1 MELEATDEAASAA
14 SDRAASPTTDVRP
27 APEWASV
34 RWSGHDVRTEVV
46 LLHGHRLSVRIG
58 GTSGP
63 VLLLLH
69 GLLGSGASF
78 GPALDELARTHR
90 VIAPDLLG
98 HGDSEK
104 PSGDYSLGSLATLV
118 RDLFVVLGVE
128 SATVVGHSLGGGV
141 AMQLAYQ
148 FPATVDRLVLVDS
161 GGLGRN
167 VTPALRAVALPG
179 AEWVLPAV
187 FNPYA
192 ARAAARLL
200 RPLQRI
206 TPPALAQIVAGL
218 STLADADARDA
229 FVQTARSVIDVRGQ
243 RVSATDRLYLAA
255 ALPLLL
261 VWGGRDP
268 VIPVAHARSL
278 QEQLPGSR
286 LVVFEGAGHFPQV
299 EEPGR
304 FAGVVAEFVRT
315 TPATTPADR
324 DAAWAAALRAGSVQ
338 LPLGAA
344 DSTTS

>member
-1 MELEATDEAASAA
+1 MEPHATGPGAAW
-14 SDRAASPTTDVRP
+14 
-27 APEWASV
+27 APVA
-34 RWSGHDVRTEVV
+34 WSGQDVRTEAV

-78 GPALDELARTHR
+78 GPALAELARTHR

-98 HGDSEK
+98 HGESAK
-104 PSGDYSLGSLATLV
+104 PSGDYSLGSLATQV
-118 RDLFVVLGVE
+118 RDLLVVLGVE

-141 AMQLAYQ
+141 SMQLAYQ
-148 FPATVDRLVLVDS
+148 FPALVERLVLVDS
-161 GGLGRN
+161 GGLGRS
-167 VTPALRAVALPG
+167 VSPALRAVALPG

-192 ARAAARLL
+192 ARAASRLL
-200 RPLQRI
+200 RPFRRI
-206 TPPALAQIVAGL
+206 TPPALAQVMAGL
-218 STLADADARDA
+218 ATLADAEARTA
-229 FVQTARSVIDVRGQ
+229 FVHTARSVIDVRGQ
-243 RVSATDRLYLAA
+243 RISATDRLYLAA

-268 VIPVAHARSL
+268 VIPVAHAHDL
-278 QEQLPGSR
+278 QAQLPGSR

-304 FAGVVAEFVRT
+304 FAAVVAEFV
-315 TPATTPADR
+315 ATTTAPADR
-324 DAAWAAALRAGSVQ
+324 DAAWATALRTGSARAVQ

>member
-1 MELEATDEAASAA
+1 MELDATDQATSAA
-14 SDRAASPTTDVRP
+14 AAEPGWAP
-27 APEWASV
+27 A
-34 RWSGHDVRTEVV
+34 RWTGHDVRTELV
-46 LLHGHRLSVRIG
+46 LLHGHRLSIRRG
-58 GTSGP
+58 GSSGP

-78 GPALDELARTHR
+78 GPALGELARTHR

-104 PSGDYSLGSLATLV
+104 PSGDYSLGSLATLA
-118 RDLFVVLGVE
+118 RDLLVVLGVE

-148 FPATVDRLVLVDS
+148 FPATVERLVLVDS

-167 VTPALRAVALPG
+167 VSPALRAVALPG

-192 ARAAARLL
+192 ARAAARLI

-206 TPPALAQIVAGL
+206 APPALTQIVAGL
-218 STLADADARDA
+218 GTLADAEARTA
-229 FVQTARSVIDVRGQ
+229 FVHTARSVIDVRGQ

-268 VIPVAHARSL
+268 VIPVAHAEAL
-278 QEQLPGSR
+278 AEQLPGSR
-286 LVVFEGAGHFPQV
+286 LVVFERAGHFPQV
-299 EEPGR
+299 EEPSR
-304 FAGVVAEFVRT
+304 FAGVVAEFVAT
-315 TPATTPADR
+315 TPATAPADR

-344 DSTTS
+344 DSTTA

>member
-1 MELEATDEAASAA
+1 VQPDASEPVDAGW
-14 SDRAASPTTDVRP
+14 
-27 APEWASV
+27 APV
-34 RWSGHDVRTEVV
+34 RWTGPDVRTEVV
-46 LLHGHRLSVRIG
+46 LLHGHRLSYRIG
-58 GTSGP
+58 GSSGP

-78 GPALDELARTHR
+78 GPALEELARTHR
-90 VIAPDLLG
+90 VVAPDLLG
-98 HGDSEK
+98 HGASEK

-118 RDLFVVLGVE
+118 RDLLVVLGLE
-128 SATVVGHSLGGGV
+128 SATVVGHSLGGGI

-148 FPATVDRLVLVDS
+148 FPASVERLVLVDS

-167 VTPALRAVALPG
+167 VSPALRAVALPG

-192 ARAAARLL
+192 ARATARLL
-200 RPLQRI
+200 RPLQRV
-206 TPPALAQIVAGL
+206 TPPALAQVVAGL
-218 STLADADARDA
+218 ATLADAEARAA
-229 FVQTARSVIDVRGQ
+229 FVLTARSVIDVGGQ

-268 VIPVAHARSL
+268 VIPVAHGAAL
-278 QEQLPGSR
+278 HEQVPGSR

-299 EEPGR
+299 EDPGR
-304 FAGVVAEFVRT
+304 FAGVVGDFVAT
-315 TPATTPADR
+315 TTAATPAVR
-324 DAAWAAALRAGSVQ
+324 DAAWATALRAGSVQ

-344 DSTTS
+344 DSTTE

>member
-1 MELEATDEAASAA
+1 MEPDGDE
-14 SDRAASPTTDVRP
+14 P
-27 APEWASV
+27 ARGGWEPV
-34 RWSGHDVRTEVV
+34 RWTGSEVRTEVV
-46 LLHGHRLSVRIG
+46 LLHGHRVSCRIG

-90 VIAPDLLG
+90 VVAPDLLG
-98 HGDSEK
+98 HGASEK
-104 PSGDYSLGSLATLV
+104 PTGDYSLGSLATLA
-118 RDLFVVLGVE
+118 RDLLVVLGVE

-148 FPATVDRLVLVDS
+148 FPASVERLVLVDS

-167 VTPALRAVALPG
+167 VSPALRAVALPG

-192 ARAAARLL
+192 ARATARLL
-200 RPLQRI
+200 RPLQRV
-206 TPPALAQIVAGL
+206 TPPALAQVVAGL
-218 STLADADARDA
+218 ATLADAEARAA
-229 FVQTARSVIDVRGQ
+229 FVLTARSVIDVGGQ
-243 RVSATDRLYLAA
+243 RVSATDRLYLTA

-268 VIPVAHARSL
+268 VIPVAHAHAL
-278 QEQLPGSR
+278 HEQLPGSR
-286 LVVFEGAGHFPQV
+286 LVVFDRAGHFPQV
-299 EEPGR
+299 EEPGW
-304 FAGVVAEFVRT
+304 FAGVVAEFVTTT
-315 TPATTPADR
+315 TPPADR

>member
-1 MELEATDEAASAA
+1 MEPDSSE
-14 SDRAASPTTDVRP
+14 P
-27 APEWASV
+27 AGAGWEPV
-34 RWSGHDVRTEVV
+34 RWTGHEVRTEVV
-46 LLHGHRLSVRIG
+46 LLHGHRVSCRIG
-58 GTSGP
+58 GTTGP

-90 VIAPDLLG
+90 VVAPDLLG
-98 HGDSEK
+98 HGASEK
-104 PSGDYSLGSLATLV
+104 PSGDYSLGALATLA
-118 RDLFVVLGVE
+118 RDLLVVLGVE

-148 FPATVDRLVLVDS
+148 FPASVERLVLVDS

-167 VTPALRAVALPG
+167 VSPALRAVALPG

-200 RPLQRI
+200 RPLQRV
-206 TPPALAQIVAGL
+206 TPPALAQVVAGL
-218 STLADADARDA
+218 ATLADAEARTA
-229 FVQTARSVIDVRGQ
+229 FVLTARSVIDVGGQ
-243 RVSATDRLYLAA
+243 RVSATDRLYLTA

-268 VIPVAHARSL
+268 VIPVAHGESL
-278 QEQLPGSR
+278 HAQLPGSR
-286 LVVFEGAGHFPQV
+286 LVVFDRAGHFPQV
-299 EEPGR
+299 EDPGR
-304 FAGVVAEFVRT
+304 FAGVVGEFVRT
-315 TPATTPADR
+315 TAAAAPAAR

>member
-1 MELEATDEAASAA
+1 VEPEGSE
-14 SDRAASPTTDVRP
+14 P
-27 APEWASV
+27 AGAGWEPV
-34 RWSGHDVRTEVV
+34 RWTGPGVRTEVV
-46 LLHGHRLSVRIG
+46 LLHGHRVSCRIG

-90 VIAPDLLG
+90 VVAPDLLG
-98 HGDSEK
+98 HGASEK
-104 PSGDYSLGSLATLV
+104 PSGDYSLGALATLA
-118 RDLFVVLGVE
+118 RDLLVVLGVE

-148 FPATVDRLVLVDS
+148 FPASVERLVLVDS

-167 VTPALRAVALPG
+167 VSPALRAVALPG

-192 ARAAARLL
+192 ARAAARVL

-206 TPPALAQIVAGL
+206 TPPALAQVVAGL
-218 STLADADARDA
+218 ATLADADARSA
-229 FVQTARSVIDVRGQ
+229 FVLTARSVIDVGGQ
-243 RVSATDRLYLAA
+243 RVSATDRLYLTA

-268 VIPVAHARSL
+268 VIPVAHGETL
-278 QEQLPGSR
+278 HGQLPGST
-286 LVVFEGAGHFPQV
+286 LVVFDRAGHFPQV
-299 EEPGR
+299 EDPGR
-304 FAGVVAEFVRT
+304 FAAVVGEFVRT
-315 TPATTPADR
+315 TTAAPPAAR

>member
-1 MELEATDEAASAA
+1 MDAAG
-14 SDRAASPTTDVRP
+14 T
-27 APEWASV
+27 APEPDVDWAPV
-34 RWSGHDVRTEVV
+34 RWTGHEVRTEVV
-46 LLHGHRLSVRIG
+46 HLHGHRMSVRIG
-58 GTSGP
+58 GTEGP

-98 HGDSEK
+98 HGASEK

-118 RDLFVVLGVE
+118 RDLVVVLGVE

-148 FPATVDRLVLVDS
+148 FPAVVERLVLVDS
-161 GGLGRN
+161 GGLGRA
-167 VTPALRAVALPG
+167 VSPALRAVALPG
-179 AEWVLPAV
+179 AEWVIPAV

-192 ARAAARLL
+192 ARAAARLA
-200 RPLQRI
+200 RPFQRF
-206 TPPALAQIVAGL
+206 TPPALGQVVAGL
-218 STLADADARDA
+218 ATLADSEARAA

-255 ALPLLL
+255 AMPLLL

-268 VIPVAHARSL
+268 VIPVAHAHAL
-278 QEQLPGSR
+278 AEQLPGSR

-299 EEPGR
+299 EEPTR
-304 FAGVVAEFVRT
+304 FAGVVAEFVATT
-315 TPATTPADR
+315 TPPADR
-324 DAAWAAALRAGSVQ
+324 DAAWAAALRTGSSRAVQ
-338 LPLGAA
+338 LALGAA

>member
-1 MELEATDEAASAA
+1 MQPETNE
-14 SDRAASPTTDVRP
+14 P
-27 APEWASV
+27 APDLDAAAAAWSPL
-34 RWSGHDVRTEVV
+34 RWTGPEVRTEVV
-46 LLHGHRLSVRIG
+46 LLHGHRLSVRVG
-58 GTSGP
+58 GTAGP

-78 GPALDELARTHR
+78 GPALDELAHRHR

-98 HGDSEK
+98 HGASEK
-104 PSGDYSLGSLATLV
+104 PTGDYSLGSLATLV
-118 RDLFVVLGVE
+118 RDLLVVLGVD

-148 FPATVDRLVLVDS
+148 FPATTERLVLVDS
-161 GGLGRN
+161 GGLGRT
-167 VTPALRAVALPG
+167 VSPALRAVALPG

-200 RPLQRI
+200 GPLRRI
-206 TPPALAQIVAGL
+206 TPPAVTQMVAGL
-218 STLADADARDA
+218 GTLADAEARAA

-268 VIPVAHARSL
+268 VIPLAHAEAL
-278 QEQLPGSR
+278 HEQLPGSL

-304 FAGVVAEFVRT
+304 FAGVVADFVAT
-315 TPATTPADR
+315 TPATAPADR
-324 DAAWAAALRAGSVQ
+324 EAAWAAALRAGSAQ

>member
-1 MELEATDEAASAA
+1 MQPDTTAPDAAGPE
-14 SDRAASPTTDVRP
+14 DL
-27 APEWASV
+27 PEWAPV
-34 RWSGHDVRTEVV
+34 RWTGPDVRTEVV
-46 LLHGHRLSVRIG
+46 LLHGHRLSVRVG
-58 GTSGP
+58 GTTGP

-98 HGDSEK
+98 HGASAK

-118 RDLFVVLGVE
+118 RDLLVVLGVD

-148 FPATVDRLVLVDS
+148 FPATVERLVLVGS
-161 GGLGRN
+161 GGLGRT
-167 VTPALRAVALPG
+167 VSPALRAVALPG

-192 ARAAARLL
+192 TRAAGRLL
-200 RPLQRI
+200 RPLQRFA
-206 TPPALAQIVAGL
+206 PPALTQMVVGL
-218 STLADADARDA
+218 ATLADGEARAA
-229 FVQTARSVIDVRGQ
+229 FVQTARSVIDVGGQ

-268 VIPVAHARSL
+268 VIPVAHAEAL
-278 QEQLPGSR
+278 HEQLPGSR
-286 LVVFEGAGHFPQV
+286 LVVFERAGHFPQV

-304 FAGVVAEFVRT
+304 FAGVVADFVTTT
-315 TPATTPADR
+315 TPPADR
-324 DAAWAAALRAGSVQ
+324 DAAWAAALRSGAAAVAQ

>member
-1 MELEATDEAASAA
+1 MEPDTAPPDATQ
-14 SDRAASPTTDVRP
+14 P
-27 APEWASV
+27 ATEWVPV
-34 RWSGHDVRTEVV
+34 RWTGPEVRTEVV
-46 LLHGHRLSVRIG
+46 VLHGHRLSVRIG
-58 GTSGP
+58 GTTRP
-63 VLLLLH
+63 ARVLLH

-78 GPALDELARTHR
+78 GPALDELSRTHR

-98 HGDSEK
+98 HGASAK

-118 RDLFVVLGVE
+118 RDLLVVLGVE

-148 FPATVDRLVLVDS
+148 FPATVERLVLVDS
-161 GGLGRN
+161 GGLGRT
-167 VTPALRAVALPG
+167 VSPALRAVALPG
-179 AEWVLPAV
+179 AEWALPAV

-192 ARAAARLL
+192 ARAAARVL
-200 RPLQRI
+200 RPFQRL
-206 TPPALAQIVAGL
+206 TPPALVQVVAGL
-218 STLADADARDA
+218 ATLADAEARAA

-268 VIPVAHARSL
+268 VIPVAHADEL
-278 QEQLPGSR
+278 HAQLPGSR
-286 LVVFEGAGHFPQV
+286 LVVFERAGHFPQV
-299 EEPGR
+299 EEPAR
-304 FAGVVAEFVRT
+304 FAALVTDFV
-315 TPATTPADR
+315 ATTTAPADR

>member
-1 MELEATDEAASAA
+1 MEPEAME
-14 SDRAASPTTDVRP
+14 P
-27 APEWASV
+27 AGPGTEWVPV
-34 RWSGHDVRTEVV
+34 RWTGPDVRTEAV
-46 LLHGHRLSVRIG
+46 LLHGHRVSYRIG

-90 VIAPDLLG
+90 VLAPDLLG
-98 HGDSEK
+98 HGASEK

-118 RDLFVVLGVE
+118 RDLLVVLGVE

-148 FPATVDRLVLVDS
+148 FPATVERLVLVDS
-161 GGLGRN
+161 GGLGRT
-167 VTPALRAVALPG
+167 VSPALRAVALPG

-200 RPLQRI
+200 RPFQRI
-206 TPPALAQIVAGL
+206 TPPALAQVVAGL
-218 STLADADARDA
+218 ATLADAEARTA
-229 FVQTARSVIDVRGQ
+229 FVLTARSVIDVRGQ

-255 ALPLLL
+255 AMPLLL

-268 VIPVAHARSL
+268 VIPVAHAHSL
-278 QEQLPGSR
+278 HAQLPGSR
-286 LVVFEGAGHFPQV
+286 LVVFDRAGHFPQV

-304 FAGVVAEFVRT
+304 FAGVVAEFV
-315 TPATTPADR
+315 ATTTAPADR
-324 DAAWAAALRAGSVQ
+324 DAAWATALRSGSVQ

-344 DSTTS
+344 DSMTS

>member
-1 MELEATDEAASAA
+1 MEPQGTEPDAAWT
-14 SDRAASPTTDVRP
+14 P
-27 APEWASV
+27 V
-34 RWSGHDVRTEVV
+34 RWTGDDVRTEVV
-46 LLHGHRLSVRIG
+46 LVHGHRLSYRIG

-98 HGDSEK
+98 HGASEK

-118 RDLFVVLGVE
+118 RDLLVVLGVE

-148 FPATVDRLVLVDS
+148 FPATVERLVLVDS
-161 GGLGRN
+161 GGLGRS
-167 VTPALRAVALPG
+167 VSPALRAVALPG

-200 RPLQRI
+200 RPLQRV
-206 TPPALAQIVAGL
+206 TPPGLAQVVAGL
-218 STLADADARDA
+218 ATLADAEARAA
-229 FVQTARSVIDVRGQ
+229 FVLTARSVIDVRGQ
-243 RVSATDRLYLAA
+243 RVSASDRLYLAA

-261 VWGGRDP
+261 VWGARDP
-268 VIPVAHARSL
+268 VIPVAHAHAL
-278 QEQLPGSR
+278 HELLPGST

-304 FAGVVAEFVRT
+304 FAGVVADFV
-315 TPATTPADR
+315 ATTTAPVDR
-324 DAAWAAALRAGSVQ
+324 DAAWATALRTGSTRVVQ

-344 DSTTS
+344 DSMTS

>member
-1 MELEATDEAASAA
+1 MEPDARE
-14 SDRAASPTTDVRP
+14 P
-27 APEWASV
+27 AGPGTEWVPV
-34 RWSGHDVRTEVV
+34 RWTGPDVRTETV
-46 LLHGHRLSVRIG
+46 LLHGHRLSYRIG

-90 VIAPDLLG
+90 VLAPDLLG
-98 HGDSEK
+98 HGASEK

-118 RDLFVVLGVE
+118 RDLLVVLGVD

-148 FPATVDRLVLVDS
+148 FPTTAERLVLVDS
-161 GGLGRN
+161 GGLGRT
-167 VTPALRAVALPG
+167 VSPALRAVALPG

-200 RPLQRI
+200 RPFQRI
-206 TPPALAQIVAGL
+206 TPPALAQVVAGL
-218 STLADADARDA
+218 ATLADAEARAA

-255 ALPLLL
+255 AMPLLL

-268 VIPVAHARSL
+268 VIPVAHAHTL
-278 QEQLPGSR
+278 HEQLPGSR

-304 FAGVVAEFVRT
+304 FAGVVAEFV
-315 TPATTPADR
+315 ATTTAPADR
-324 DAAWAAALRAGSVQ
+324 DAAWATALRSESVQ
-338 LPLGAA
+338 SPLGAA
-344 DSTTS
+344 DSMTS

>member
-1 MELEATDEAASAA
+1 MEPDGSEPAGAAWE
-14 SDRAASPTTDVRP
+14 P
-27 APEWASV
+27 V
-34 RWSGHDVRTEVV
+34 RWTGHEVRTEVV
-46 LLHGHRLSVRIG
+46 LLHGHRVSCRIG
-58 GTSGP
+58 GSAGP

-90 VIAPDLLG
+90 VVAPDLLG
-98 HGDSEK
+98 HGASEK
-104 PSGDYSLGSLATLV
+104 PTGDYSLGALATLA
-118 RDLFVVLGVE
+118 RDLLVVLGVE

-148 FPATVDRLVLVDS
+148 FPASVERLVLVDS

-167 VTPALRAVALPG
+167 VSPALRAVALPG

-200 RPLQRI
+200 RPLHRV
-206 TPPALAQIVAGL
+206 TPPALAQVVAGL
-218 STLADADARDA
+218 ATLADAEARAA
-229 FVQTARSVIDVRGQ
+229 FVLTARSVIGVGGQ
-243 RVSATDRLYLAA
+243 RVSATDRLYLTA

-268 VIPVAHARSL
+268 VIPVAHGETLHA
-278 QEQLPGSR
+278 QLPGST
-286 LVVFEGAGHFPQV
+286 LVVFDRAGHFPQV
-299 EEPGR
+299 EDPGR
-304 FAGVVAEFVRT
+304 FAGVVGEFVRT
-315 TPATTPADR
+315 TTAAPPAAR
-324 DAAWAAALRAGSVQ
+324 DAAWAAALRAGSAQ

>member
-1 MELEATDEAASAA
+1 MEPPVPEPAA
-14 SDRAASPTTDVRP
+14 P
-27 APEWASV
+27 AEQWAPV
-34 RWSGHDVRTEVV
+34 TWTGTDVRTEVV
-46 LLHGHRLSVRIG
+46 TVHGHRLSYRIG

-78 GPALDELARTHR
+78 GPALAELARTHR
-90 VIAPDLLG
+90 VVAPDLLG
-98 HGDSEK
+98 HGASEK

-118 RDLFVVLGVE
+118 RDLLVVLGIE

-148 FPATVDRLVLVDS
+148 FPATTERLVLVSS
-161 GGLGRN
+161 GGLGRT
-167 VTPALRAVALPG
+167 VSPALRAVALPG

-192 ARAAARLL
+192 ARVAARLL
-200 RPLQRI
+200 RPFERI
-206 TPPALAQIVAGL
+206 TPPALGQVVAGL
-218 STLADADARDA
+218 ATLADAEARAA
-229 FVQTARSVIDVRGQ
+229 FVLTARSVIDLGGQ

-268 VIPVAHARSL
+268 VIPVAHADAL
-278 QEQLPGSR
+278 HEQLSGSR
-286 LVVFEGAGHFPQV
+286 LVVFDRAGHFPQV

-304 FAGVVAEFVRT
+304 FAGVVAEFV
-315 TPATTPADR
+315 ATTTAPADR
-324 DAAWAAALRAGSVQ
+324 DAAWAAALRSGSTAAVQ

>member
-1 MELEATDEAASAA
+1 MEPDSSA
-14 SDRAASPTTDVRP
+14 P
-27 APEWASV
+27 AGAGWEPV
-34 RWSGHDVRTEVV
+34 RWTGHEVRTEVV
-46 LLHGHRLSVRIG
+46 LLHGHRVSCRIG
-58 GTSGP
+58 GTAGP

-78 GPALDELARTHR
+78 GAALDELARTHR
-90 VIAPDLLG
+90 VVAPDLLG
-98 HGDSEK
+98 HGASEK
-104 PSGDYSLGSLATLV
+104 PSGDYSLGALATLA
-118 RDLFVVLGVE
+118 RDLLVVLGVE

-148 FPATVDRLVLVDS
+148 FPASVERLVLVGS

-167 VTPALRAVALPG
+167 VSPALRAVALPG

-200 RPLQRI
+200 RPLQRV
-206 TPPALAQIVAGL
+206 TPPALAQVVAGL
-218 STLADADARDA
+218 ATLADAEARTA
-229 FVQTARSVIDVRGQ
+229 FVLTARSVIDVGGQ
-243 RVSATDRLYLAA
+243 RVSATDRLYLTA

-268 VIPVAHARSL
+268 VIPVAHGESL
-278 QEQLPGSR
+278 HAQLPGSR
-286 LVVFEGAGHFPQV
+286 LVVFDRAGHFPQV
-299 EEPGR
+299 EDPGR
-304 FAGVVAEFVRT
+304 FAGVVGEFVRT
-315 TPATTPADR
+315 TAAAAPAAR

>member
-1 MELEATDEAASAA
+1 MEPDSSE
-14 SDRAASPTTDVRP
+14 P
-27 APEWASV
+27 AGAGWEPV
-34 RWSGHDVRTEVV
+34 RWTGHEVRTEVV
-46 LLHGHRLSVRIG
+46 LLHGHRVSCRIG
-58 GTSGP
+58 GTTGP

-90 VIAPDLLG
+90 VVAPDLLG
-98 HGDSEK
+98 HGASEK
-104 PSGDYSLGSLATLV
+104 PSGDYSLGALATLA
-118 RDLFVVLGVE
+118 RDLLVVLGVE

-148 FPATVDRLVLVDS
+148 FPASVERLVLVDS

-167 VTPALRAVALPG
+167 VSPALRAVALPG

-200 RPLQRI
+200 RPLQRV
-206 TPPALAQIVAGL
+206 TPPALAQVVAGL
-218 STLADADARDA
+218 ATLADAEARTA
-229 FVQTARSVIDVRGQ
+229 FVLTARSVIDVGGQ
-243 RVSATDRLYLAA
+243 RVSATDRLYLTA

-268 VIPVAHARSL
+268 VIPVAHGESL
-278 QEQLPGSR
+278 HAQLPGSR
-286 LVVFEGAGHFPQV
+286 LVVFDRAGHFPQV
-299 EEPGR
+299 EDPGR
-304 FAGVVAEFVRT
+304 FAGVVGEFVRT
-315 TPATTPADR
+315 TTAAAPVAR

>member
-1 MELEATDEAASAA
+1 MEPDARE
-14 SDRAASPTTDVRP
+14 P
-27 APEWASV
+27 AGSGTEWTPV
-34 RWSGHDVRTEVV
+34 RWIGPDVRTEVV
-46 LLHGHRLSVRIG
+46 LVHGHRLSDRVG

-78 GPALDELARTHR
+78 GPALDGLARTHR

-98 HGDSEK
+98 HGASEK

-118 RDLFVVLGVE
+118 RDLLVVLGVE

-141 AMQLAYQ
+141 AMQLAHQ
-148 FPATVDRLVLVDS
+148 FPAVVERLVLVGS
-161 GGLGRN
+161 GGLGRT
-167 VTPALRAVALPG
+167 VSPALRAVALPG

-206 TPPALAQIVAGL
+206 TPPALAQVVAGL
-218 STLADADARDA
+218 ATLADAEARSA
-229 FVQTARSVIDVRGQ
+229 FVLTARSVIDVRGQ

-268 VIPVAHARSL
+268 VIPVAHAEAL
-278 QEQLPGSR
+278 HTQLPGSE
-286 LVVFEGAGHFPQV
+286 LVIFEGAGHFPQV

-304 FAGVVAEFVRT
+304 FAAVVAEFV
-315 TPATTPADR
+315 ATTTAPADR
-324 DAAWAAALRAGSVQ
+324 ETAWAAALRTGSTRVVQ
-338 LPLGAA
+338 LPLGPA
-344 DSTTS
+344 DSMTS